1 MKASTLSKKLTPTRT
16 LVHFLSAS
24 ALIFISSASSAEVA
38 GINTLSDAE
47 SGRQFDAQVCNNL
60 NADVTEAE
68 VSLGRACSKAGF
80 ASTTSCLDTLED
92 CEGESGKDD
101 PKCINHSISMDEFK
115 ANEERED
122 KIRDQ
127 INDLQADYDDEV
139 QNALDI
145 ARRKSEADA
154 KLQASLQEV
163 TNGRASALEAEINS
177 MEEITNN
184 IAQQHDKLDS
194 LQLDLRKFILDN
206 EMKCRENAE
215 KYKTAYI
222 TRINTRAAN
231 GQKRHLSQGQLL
243 SRTGLSVN
251 EAGTIR
257 YNLYLKNCTSLYTKN
272 GSRTGFGSQ
281 YIFQKDSIDKQKEII
296 KREIVRLSQQR
307 AKVKAA
313 KLKALLQLD
322 AVQASAIATHT
333 REVQN
338 LANEAKVSQTKES
351 RLLSKINERQVQLGV
366 AGAATGDAVTQV
378 LLAIGQMRQQTASS
392 ERAPASQSEYDAFTD
407 ALSARAEVETRESA
421 AASCSS
427 NRDSQAFT
435 TGAAAPAPDVVFA
448 DADPTTTAGQ
458 TARR

>member
-24 ALIFISSASSAEVA
+24 ALILMSTASYAEVA
-38 GINTLSDAE
+38 GTNTLSDEE

-60 NADVTEAE
+60 NADVTDARRK
-68 VSLGRACSKAGF
+68 LARACSAAGL
-80 ASTTSCLDTLED
+80 SSNINTCQDTLED
-92 CEGESGKDD
+92 CEGDEGKDN
-101 PKCINHSISMDEFK
+101 PKCLNHSISMDEFK

-154 KLQASLQEV
+154 KLQSSLQEV
-163 TNGRASALEAEINS
+163 TNGRASALETEINA

-184 IAQQHDKLDS
+184 IAAQYDKLDL

-215 KYKTAYI
+215 TVKTSYI
-222 TRINTRAAN
+222 TERRRRAAN

-251 EAGTIR
+251 EAGSIR
-257 YNLYLKNCTSLYTKN
+257 YNLYLRNCTALYTKS
-272 GSRTGFGSQ
+272 GKRTGFGSQ
-281 YIFQKDSIDKQKEII
+281 YNFQKDSIDKQKSII
-296 KREIVRLSQQR
+296 KREIIRLSQQR

-313 KLKALLQLD
+313 KTKALLQLD
-322 AVQASAIATHT
+322 AVQASAIASHA

-338 LANEAKVSQTKES
+338 LAREAQVSQAKES
-351 RLLSKINERQVQLGV
+351 QLLGKINERQVRLGV
-366 AGAATGDAVTQV
+366 AGAATGDAATQV
-378 LLAIGQMRQQTASS
+378 MLAIGQMRQQTASS
-392 ERAPASQSEYDAFTD
+392 ERAPASQSRYDAFTD
-407 ALSARAEVETRESA
+407 ALSARAEVEINTDA
-421 AASCSS
+421 AGDCAS
-427 NRDSQAFT
+427 NRDGLAFT
-435 TGAAAPAPDVVFA
+435 AETAPAPEVVVA
-448 DADPTTTAGQ
+448 DEDPTSEGQ
-458 TARR
+458 TVRR